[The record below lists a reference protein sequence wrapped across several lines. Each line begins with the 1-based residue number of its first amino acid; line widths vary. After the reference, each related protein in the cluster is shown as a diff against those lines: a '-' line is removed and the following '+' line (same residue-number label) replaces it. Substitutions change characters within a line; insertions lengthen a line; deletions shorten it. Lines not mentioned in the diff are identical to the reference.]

1 MVVAAEET
9 ELTVALGRAGVTQG
23 GRRLG
28 GWALLCVLEEG
39 GRAVRGRGAGTSP
52 GWSRGHHRPHGL
64 PHTVCERGRLLCDG
78 PSGPPGLTTSLLRPA
93 FLFLGTKGLPA
104 P

>member
-39 GRAVRGRGAGTSP
+39 GRAVRGRGAG
-52 GWSRGHHRPHGL
+52 G
-64 PHTVCERGRLLCDG
+64 
-78 PSGPPGLTTSLLRPA
+78 
-93 FLFLGTKGLPA
+93 
-104 P
+104 